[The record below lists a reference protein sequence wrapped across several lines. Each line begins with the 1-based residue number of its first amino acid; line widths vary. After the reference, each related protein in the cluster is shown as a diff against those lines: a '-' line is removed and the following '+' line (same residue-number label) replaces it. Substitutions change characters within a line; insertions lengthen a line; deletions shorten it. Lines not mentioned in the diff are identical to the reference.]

1 MSGEA
6 PDRPESPASEGA
18 GGAPRPRVVRLARI
32 TDPCPE
38 PLGAEGAAGP
48 ASASGGVP
56 ASPAARARAA
66 AEEAAGLDAADEAL
80 VRAALE
86 EARTAAALGE
96 VPVGAVVARNGEILA
111 RAHNLRETTADPT
124 AHAEVLALREAA
136 RREGSWRL
144 EGLTL
149 AVTLEPCFM
158 CAGALVNAR
167 VDRLVFGAADP
178 KAGAVGSLSD
188 VARDPRLNHRL
199 AVRSGVLAAEC
210 GEVLRAF
217 FAARRKPS

>member
-1 MSGEA
+1 
-6 PDRPESPASEGA
+6 
-18 GGAPRPRVVRLARI
+18 VVRLARI
-32 TDPCPE
+32 TDPYPE
-38 PLGAEGAAGP
+38 PEGAGSTAGP
-48 ASASGGVP
+48 ASARAGAD
-56 ASPAARARAA
+56 ASPGARAR
-66 AEEAAGLDAADEAL
+66 EAVNEASALDATDEAL

-111 RAHNLRETTADPT
+111 RAHNLRETTSDPT

-136 RREGSWRL
+136 RRIGSWRL

-178 KAGAVGSLSD
+178 KAGAVGSLGD

-199 AVRSGVLAAEC
+199 IVRSGVLAAEC
-210 GEVLRAF
+210 GEVLKAF
-217 FAARRKPS
+217 FAARRRPS

>member
-1 MSGEA
+1 MTAETPDPAARA
-6 PDRPESPASEGA
+6 PGPAHGGPA
-18 GGAPRPRVVRLARI
+18 GGRPRVVRLARI
-32 TDPCPE
+32 TDPFPE
-38 PLGAEGAAGP
+38 PVGAESAAGP
-48 ASASGGVP
+48 ASGLAS
-56 ASPAARARAA
+56 ARAGLEQAA
-66 AEEAAGLDAADEAL
+66 AIDAVDEAL

-111 RAHNLRETTADPT
+111 RAHNLRESTSDPT

-136 RREGSWRL
+136 RRVGSWRL
-144 EGLTL
+144 DGLTL

-178 KAGAVGSLSD
+178 KAGAVGSLGD
-188 VARDPRLNHRL
+188 VVRDPRLNHRM
-199 AVRSGVLAAEC
+199 AVRAGVLAVEC
-210 GEVLRAF
+210 GELLKAF
-217 FAARRKPS
+217 FAARRRPS

>member
-1 MSGEA
+1 MSADSSGPAADEPKPA
-6 PDRPESPASEGA
+6 GRP
-18 GGAPRPRVVRLARI
+18 GAPRGDRPRVIRLARI
-32 TDPCPE
+32 TDPVPE
-38 PLGAEGAAGP
+38 TAGDEP
-48 ASASGGVP
+48 ASAAATTSSGE
-56 ASPAARARAA
+56 RAR
-66 AEEAAGLDAADEAL
+66 EALDAAAALDASDEAL

-111 RAHNLRETTADPT
+111 RAHNLRETTSDPT

-136 RREGSWRL
+136 RRVGSWRL

-167 VDRLVFGAADP
+167 VDRLVFGAVDP
-178 KAGAVGSLSD
+178 KAGAVGSLGD
-188 VARDPRLNHRL
+188 VVRDPRLNHRM
-199 AVRSGVLAAEC
+199 AVRSGVLATEC
-210 GEVLRAF
+210 GEILRAF
-217 FAARRKPS
+217 FAARRRPS